1 MQLPCNKERY
11 GHSFSPLPV
20 TSPHDQ
26 SEKIYRQILDQLE
39 ELWLIYADTDD
50 AEENP
55 DEGTDENDRD
65 IVDAMV
71 EDGTERGI
79 DEESLEKVY
88 KAITALAKKAQDA

>member
-1 MQLPCNKERY
+1 M
-11 GHSFSPLPV
+11 

-39 ELWLIYADTDD
+39 ELWLLYADSEDE
-50 AEENP
+50 EENP

-79 DEESLEKVY
+79 DEESLEKVF
-88 KAITALAKKAQDA
+88 KAVSALAKKAQDA

>member
-1 MQLPCNKERY
+1 M
-11 GHSFSPLPV
+11 